1 MFSRV
6 WPVLILAFSL
16 LLGLGLL
23 LGLVSMQRAAD
34 NYSQTLTMHHSF
46 QATEEALYALRSDIF
61 LSSILLRD
69 FFLDPS
75 QDRTAEHRDQLKQ
88 LRESVQSRLEEL
100 VQSDPPQ
107 GSPLSDLRSKI
118 DYYWDS
124 IDPIFDWSDEE
135 KKAEGT
141 RFLREEVISR
151 RRAVLDIAE
160 RIQALN
166 KAYFRRDLE
175 RIRARQEDL
184 ERYEINVLIIGFGLG
199 LVVSAASSV
208 LILRLDRQ
216 ARCQQR
222 ETEKAEQELRL
233 LSQRLV
239 KVQEEE
245 RRVISRELHDQVGQ
259 MLTGLRMEIGNLER
273 RRFGSKE
280 EFSAYVQETK
290 KLIEE
295 TLQTVRDLAMGLR
308 PSMLDDTGLAPALKW
323 QVRDFSRRSGI
334 PVSLKIDGTVDNL
347 DESRRTCIYRV
358 VQEAL
363 TNCAKHAFA
372 SRADVHIVRNNG
384 SLTVTIQDDG
394 RGFVDNHASPGLGLI
409 GMEERARELGGNV
422 TVSSKPG
429 HGTTVRVELPV
440 ERMPA

>member
-6 WPVLILAFSL
+6 WPILILGFSL

-23 LGLVSMQRAAD
+23 LGLLSMQRAAD
-34 NYSQTLTMHHSF
+34 NYSQTLAMHHSF

-75 QDRTAEHRDQLKQ
+75 PDRTSEHREQLKE
-88 LRESVQSRLEEL
+88 LRESVQKRLEQL
-100 VQSDPPQ
+100 VESDPPE
-107 GSPLSDLRSKI
+107 GSPLADLRSKI
-118 DYYWDS
+118 DYYSDS
-124 IDPIFDWSDEE
+124 IDPIFDWSYEE
-135 KKAEGT
+135 KKAQGT

-166 KAYFRRDLE
+166 QAYFRRDLD
-175 RIRARQEDL
+175 RIRARQEDF
-184 ERYEINVLIIGFGLG
+184 ERYEVNVLIIGFGLG
-199 LVVSAASSV
+199 LAVSAASSV

-216 ARCQQR
+216 ARQQQR
-222 ETEKAEQELRL
+222 ETEKAERELRL

-239 KVQEEE
+239 RVQEEE

-273 RRFGSKE
+273 RRSGSKE
-280 EFSAYVQETK
+280 EFTAYVQETK

-308 PSMLDDTGLAPALKW
+308 PSMLDDTGLEPAVKW

-334 PVSLKIDGTVDNL
+334 PVSLKIDGPIDNL
-347 DESRRTCIYRV
+347 DEGRRTCIYRL

-363 TNCAKHAFA
+363 TNSAKHACA
-372 SRADVHIVRNNG
+372 SRVDVHIIRENT

-394 RGFVDNHASPGLGLI
+394 RGFVEAKASPGLGLI
-409 GMEERARELGGNV
+409 GMEERARELGGRV
-422 TVSSKPG
+422 TISSEPG
-429 HGTTVRVELPV
+429 HGTTVRAELPS
-440 ERMPA
+440 EETPA

>member
-6 WPVLILAFSL
+6 WPVLILGFSL

-34 NYSQTLTMHHSF
+34 NYSQTLAMHHSF

-75 QDRTAEHRDQLKQ
+75 QDRTSEHREQLRE
-88 LRESVQSRLEEL
+88 LRESVQNRLEQL
-100 VQSDPPQ
+100 VQSEPPQ
-107 GSPLSDLRSKI
+107 GSPLADLRSRI
-118 DYYWDS
+118 DYYWNS
-124 IDPIFDWSDEE
+124 IDPIFEWSYEE
-135 KKAEGT
+135 KQAQGT

-166 KAYFRRDLE
+166 QAYFRHDLGK
-175 RIRARQEDL
+175 IRARHEDF
-184 ERYEINVLIIGFGLG
+184 ERYELNVLIIGFGLG
-199 LVVSAASSV
+199 LVVSATSSI

-216 ARCQQR
+216 GRLQQR
-222 ETEKAEQELRL
+222 ETEKAERELRL

-273 RRFGSKE
+273 RRSGSKE

-334 PVSLKIDGTVDNL
+334 PVSLKIDGPIDNL
-347 DESRRTCIYRV
+347 EENRRTCVYRV

-363 TNCAKHAFA
+363 TNCGKHACA
-372 SRADVHIVRNNG
+372 SRVDVHIIQDDC
-384 SLTVTIQDDG
+384 SLTVTVEDNG
-394 RGFVDNHASPGLGLI
+394 RGFVGNQASRGLGLI

-422 TVSSKPG
+422 TVNSEPG
-429 HGTTVRVELPV
+429 HGTIVRVELPL
-440 ERMPA
+440 EKTPA